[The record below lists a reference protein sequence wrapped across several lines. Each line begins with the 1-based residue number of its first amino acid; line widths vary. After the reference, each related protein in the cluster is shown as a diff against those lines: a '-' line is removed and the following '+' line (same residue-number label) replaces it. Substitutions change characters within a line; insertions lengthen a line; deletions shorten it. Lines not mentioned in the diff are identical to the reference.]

1 MAPEILIKK
10 TFLIWCL
17 WTISFFHIS
26 PSVLSRILIF
36 VRKDILYKLI
46 IINNVAVY
54 HSSDIFITKIKSDCP
69 LISVIYQKKEQNKL
83 ILCFYHQGNT
93 LFV

>member
-36 VRKDILYKLI
+36 VYKDILYNLI
-46 IINNVAVY
+46 NIDELVVY
-54 HSSDIFITKIKSDCP
+54 HSSDIFMTKIKSDCP
-69 LISVIYQKKEQNKL
+69 LVSVIYKKKEQNKL